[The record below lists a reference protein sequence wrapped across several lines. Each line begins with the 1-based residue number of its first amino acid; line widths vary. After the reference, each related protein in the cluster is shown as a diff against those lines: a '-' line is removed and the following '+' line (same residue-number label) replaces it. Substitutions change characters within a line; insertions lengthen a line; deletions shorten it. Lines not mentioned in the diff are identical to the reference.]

1 MFITGTVDKT
11 HLLVIPENE
20 AELLNNVLP
29 WTLDKLAKQYL
40 ILLLETVKFW
50 GIDLLR
56 DVEIEIESK
65 LEDLEIKG
73 CSELFTFKLL
83 SREEKLPAITVKVED
98 LLKLGLLC
106 LFKSSTKLGKELF
119 ADKSCL
125 QKVCVEE
132 VAQSLHFLHSC
143 ELTNLLL
150 LFTLFFSEQNISGT
164 YWLCLDGYGGTV
176 LLLQNNKWIV
186 YESKEGN
193 YLSLMSWL
201 KIILYFKKH
210 HNFYNSNKH
219 KQTEDKTSTRKKT
232 DHLNGLEILNA
243 SSFTSS
249 ILVLPESRAP
259 CKTDNANKVSALLN
273 TPELLFMNFRK
284 DGCLA

>member
-98 LLKLGLLC
+98 LLTLGLLC
-106 LFKSSTKLGKELF
+106 LFKSSAKLGK
-119 ADKSCL
+119 
-125 QKVCVEE
+125 
-132 VAQSLHFLHSC
+132 
-143 ELTNLLL
+143 
-150 LFTLFFSEQNISGT
+150 
-164 YWLCLDGYGGTV
+164 
-176 LLLQNNKWIV
+176 
-186 YESKEGN
+186 
-193 YLSLMSWL
+193 
-201 KIILYFKKH
+201 
-210 HNFYNSNKH
+210 
-219 KQTEDKTSTRKKT
+219 
-232 DHLNGLEILNA
+232 
-243 SSFTSS
+243 
-249 ILVLPESRAP
+249 
-259 CKTDNANKVSALLN
+259 
-273 TPELLFMNFRK
+273 
-284 DGCLA
+284 